1 MRIGAKSGIVGWA
14 RIRARLG
21 MYMDVSLV
29 RSEVAMM
36 PLEREAVY
44 LLDIEIE
51 WVPSLVQTGDYARAV
66 AKSIDLPAEQIEP
79 WVESRLARQFT
90 LTRDKPPQLDMVVD
104 EAVFRKVVGDRQVMA
119 RQLRAILEACDRD
132 NVELRV
138 LPVTPFWLESGYYV
152 MAADFSEHVAYL
164 ESPTS
169 VVILD
174 DRNEMEFYR
183 QCTTRLSRR
192 SLEPEE
198 SLAIVAD
205 YAKEYEVSPSDG

>member
-1 MRIGAKSGIVGWA
+1 
-14 RIRARLG
+14 

-36 PLEREAVY
+36 PLEREAVH
-44 LLDIEIE
+44 LLDVEIQS
-51 WVPSLVQTGDYARAV
+51 VPSLVQTGDYARAV
-66 AKSIDLPAEQIEP
+66 AKSIDLPAAQIEP

-90 LTRDKPPQLDMVVD
+90 LTRDKPPQLDMLVD
-104 EAVFRKVVGDRQVMA
+104 EAVLGKVMGDHQVMA

-138 LPVTPFWLESGYYV
+138 LPATPFWLESGYYV
-152 MAADFSEHVAYL
+152 IAADFTEYVAYL

-174 DRNEMEFYR
+174 DRDEMELYR
-183 QCTTRLSRR
+183 QYTSRLSRR
-192 SLEPEE
+192 SLEPDE
-198 SLAIVAD
+198 SLAVVAA
-205 YAKEYEVSPSDG
+205 YAREYEGT

>member
-1 MRIGAKSGIVGWA
+1 
-14 RIRARLG
+14 

-44 LLDIEIE
+44 LLNIEIE

-66 AKSIDLPAEQIEP
+66 AKLIDLPAEQIEP

-104 EAVFRKVVGDRQVMA
+104 EAVFRKVVGDHQIMA
-119 RQLRAILEACDRD
+119 RQLRAILEACDRG

-164 ESPTS
+164 ENPTS
-169 VVILD
+169 VVIVD

-183 QCTTRLSRR
+183 QCTSRLARR
-192 SLEPEE
+192 SLEPDE
-198 SLAIVAD
+198 SLAIVAA

>member
-1 MRIGAKSGIVGWA
+1 
-14 RIRARLG
+14 

-44 LLDIEIE
+44 LLNIEIE

-104 EAVFRKVVGDRQVMA
+104 EAVFRKVVGDHQIMA

-169 VVILD
+169 VVIVD

-183 QCTTRLSRR
+183 QCTSRLARR
-192 SLEPEE
+192 SLEPDE
-198 SLAIVAD
+198 SLAIVAA

>member
-1 MRIGAKSGIVGWA
+1 
-14 RIRARLG
+14 
-21 MYMDVSLV
+21 MDVSLV

-44 LLDIEIE
+44 LLNIEIE

-104 EAVFRKVVGDRQVMA
+104 EAVFRKVVGDHQIMA

-169 VVILD
+169 VVIVD

-183 QCTTRLSRR
+183 QCTSRLARR
-192 SLEPEE
+192 SLEPDE
-198 SLAIVAD
+198 SLAIVAA

>member
-1 MRIGAKSGIVGWA
+1 
-14 RIRARLG
+14 

-44 LLDIEIE
+44 LLNIEIE

-104 EAVFRKVVGDRQVMA
+104 EAVFRKVVGDRQIMA

-164 ESPTS
+164 ENPTS
-169 VVILD
+169 VVIVD

-183 QCTTRLSRR
+183 QCTSRLARR
-192 SLEPEE
+192 SLEPDE
-198 SLAIVAD
+198 SLAIVAA

>member
-1 MRIGAKSGIVGWA
+1 
-14 RIRARLG
+14 
-21 MYMDVSLV
+21 MDVSLV